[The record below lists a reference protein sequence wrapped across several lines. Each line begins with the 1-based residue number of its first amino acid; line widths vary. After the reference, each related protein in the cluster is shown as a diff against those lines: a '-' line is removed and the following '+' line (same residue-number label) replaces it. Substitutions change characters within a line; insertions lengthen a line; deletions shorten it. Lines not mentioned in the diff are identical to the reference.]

1 MLGGSLLNSGQRRIK
16 AAMAEARLAAEY
28 RMEGGGNRSAL
39 PIASPGLLPSSP
51 FPQNAMPVPDKLWLS
66 AEKLEL
72 EGVYLL
78 EVGGSRGGRGRE
90 CPALHCGSAVAAM

>member
-1 MLGGSLLNSGQRRIK
+1 
-16 AAMAEARLAAEY
+16 
-28 RMEGGGNRSAL
+28 MEGGGNRSAL
-39 PIASPGLLPSSP
+39 PIASPGLLPSSA

-78 EVGGSRGGRGRE
+78 EVGGSRGEGEGGSV
-90 CPALHCGSAVAAM
+90 PLLHCGAAHAVMRKAGAPPAASL